1 MIHSVLLA
9 LCIASAL
16 TVVFFALW
24 TFIGNKLDA
33 GGGIFAGHALARRNE
48 RYLVSGRGS
57 GPVEFRTASDRGF
70 SGGWSLIHRS
80 IRARRDIRLAVR

>member
-1 MIHSVLLA
+1 MIHNVLLA

-16 TVVFFALW
+16 SVALFALW

-33 GGGIFAGHALARRNE
+33 GSGIFAGHVLGRRNE
-48 RYLVSGRGS
+48 RYLVPGRAAGA
-57 GPVEFRTASDRGF
+57 VEFRTSTDRSF